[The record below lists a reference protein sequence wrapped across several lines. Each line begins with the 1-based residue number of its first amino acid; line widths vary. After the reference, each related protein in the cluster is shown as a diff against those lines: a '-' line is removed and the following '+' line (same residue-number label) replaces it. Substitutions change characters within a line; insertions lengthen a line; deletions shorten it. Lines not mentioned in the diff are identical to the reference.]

1 MDEELRKQL
10 NLFAYKEANKV
21 EDVDMETLMN
31 LVFLG
36 GEWMYEQMKLKE
48 TNKSS

>member
-1 MDEELRKQL
+1 MDEELRTKL

-21 EDVDMETLMN
+21 EDVDVGTLMN

-36 GEWMYEQMKLKE
+36 GKWMYEQMKLKE
-48 TNKSS
+48 QNNK